1 MYAMFHPGHPFFI
14 HINALFYRFL
24 TFHWLSKNGEKSS
37 DSNFTLSELLKRGN
51 EIKKILNSPIKL
63 SVNYDMSN

>member
-1 MYAMFHPGHPFFI
+1 MFHPGHPFFI
-14 HINALFYRFL
+14 QINALFYRFL
-24 TFHWLSKNGEKSS
+24 TFQ
-37 DSNFTLSELLKRGN
+37 N

>member
-14 HINALFYRFL
+14 QINALFYRFL

-37 DSNFTLSELLKRGN
+37 DSYFTLSELLIRN
-51 EIKKILNSPIKL
+51 IPVMLPT
-63 SVNYDMSN
+63 Y